1 LGGTVTAEPPRT
13 QTDPHRTNQALWN
26 RGSGRLFQPPQT
38 ACRRGG
44 LSLISV
50 VIPVLNEA
58 AQLPDLLRALQA
70 EPVSREIIVI
80 DGGSVDGTAEAAGVA
95 DATLVTSAPRGR
107 GQQIAAG
114 AAAACGEALLFLHA
128 DCVFPPGGLV
138 AVERLLRE
146 QPEVV
151 GGNFR
156 LVFDGEDRF
165 SRWLTGF
172 YALIRRFGF
181 YYGDSG
187 IFVRRTALDTIGGV
201 RPMALMEDY
210 DLVRRLRRAG
220 PSVCVTE
227 PPLVTS
233 SRRFAGRHPAAI
245 VLGWVR
251 IHLLYWLGADPERLA
266 LLYDSERRRARG

>member
-1 LGGTVTAEPPRT
+1 
-13 QTDPHRTNQALWN
+13 
-26 RGSGRLFQPPQT
+26 
-38 ACRRGG
+38 
-44 LSLISV
+44 
-50 VIPVLNEA
+50 VIPALNEA
-58 AQLPDLLRALQA
+58 AQMPDLLRALRA

-80 DGGSVDGTAEAAGVA
+80 DGGSTDGTAEAAREAG
-95 DATLVTSAPRGR
+95 ATLVLSAPRGR
-107 GQQIAAG
+107 GQGIAAG

-128 DCVFPPGGLV
+128 DCVFPSGGLV
-138 AVERLLRE
+138 ALERLLRE
-146 QPEVV
+146 RPEVV

-156 LVFDGEDRF
+156 LLFDGEDGF

-172 YALIRRFGF
+172 YALIRRLGF

-187 IFVRRTALDTIGGV
+187 IFVRHAALDAIGGV
-201 RPMALMEDY
+201 RPIALMEDY

-220 PSVCVTE
+220 ATVCIAE

-251 IHLLYWLGADPERLA
+251 IHLLYWLGTDPERLA
-266 LLYDSERRRARG
+266 LLYDSERRRGRG

>member
-1 LGGTVTAEPPRT
+1 
-13 QTDPHRTNQALWN
+13 
-26 RGSGRLFQPPQT
+26 
-38 ACRRGG
+38 
-44 LSLISV
+44 V
-50 VIPVLNEA
+50 VIPALNEA
-58 AQLPDLLRALQA
+58 AQLPDLLRALHA

-80 DGGSVDGTAEAAGVA
+80 DGGSVDGTAEAAREAG
-95 DATLVTSAPRGR
+95 ATLVVSATRGR
-107 GQQIAAG
+107 GQALAAG
-114 AAAACGEALLFLHA
+114 AAVACGEALLFLHA
-128 DCVFPPGGLV
+128 DCVFPAGGLV
-138 AVERLLRE
+138 ALERLLRE

-156 LVFDGEDRF
+156 LLFEGKDGF
-165 SRWLTGF
+165 SQWLTGF
-172 YALIRRFGF
+172 YALIRRLGF

-187 IFVRRTALDTIGGV
+187 IFVRRAALDAIGGV
-201 RPMALMEDY
+201 RPIALMEDY

-220 PSVCVTE
+220 PTVCMAE

-266 LLYDSERRRARG
+266 LLYDSERRRGRG